1 MTRPAR
7 LAALDSAGE
16 PLVVLYGEAVDDV
29 FVGADYRA
37 VRIDEALCDAL
48 LAEGFERIVFSGVK
62 WNVYFLDERSRVS
75 SRPRPAAQAR
85 PRRMRSGLTGPM
97 GNGIIADL
105 GTASAPVPVQGLG
118 DEAAV
123 RLMDSFMREGGP
135 RTALVFL
142 EADEW
147 LRHSNAVRNAAAA
160 LSGWLGGSGGHLV
173 VMLFK
178 HQTLLAVQDAVAATH
193 GFPRLESHL
202 TRLREPGRRG
212 AFAVGPPDAAE
223 LERLVHLLRLRS
235 GLVPAD
241 PREVSRLARDL
252 ASARLPL
259 RVWESRLTRLATE
272 GTPLGRGL
280 LRERGW
286 VERPGHGDDNPW
298 ERLERMPGLAPVK
311 QHLRRLNARLAA
323 ERALRE
329 RGRGGPGRGS
339 PHLVFAG
346 NPGTGKTTVA
356 ELVGEMY
363 RDLGLLP
370 SGHVVQA
377 ELATIVSRFVGNT
390 AHEVTARV
398 EEARGGVLFID
409 EAYRLVQQGPGY
421 GQEAIDTLVSLLE
434 SGREDFV
441 AVLAGYPEPMER
453 LLDANPGLRSRFP
466 RTNVIEFPDYEPG
479 ELLAILLGMLAD
491 RGLTWTPETEPALR
505 AVVTK
510 VRDEA
515 GAEFGNARVMRNLA
529 GELYDRWAEDGDP
542 DRPLEPS
549 HLAGLLPDAASAGP
563 PDPAELLSELDAMV
577 GLSGVKDLVRD
588 LYQVL
593 ALRGRRRT
601 GQDLIA
607 PHLLF
612 VGPPG
617 TGKTTVAR
625 VVGRVFAALGLLRT
639 GAVRE
644 VSRADLVGE
653 YLGHTAVKVREAVR
667 SALGGVLFVDEAY
680 GLSEGGGHDPYGQ
693 EAITALVKEM
703 EDHRGEL
710 VVIAA
715 GYPRE
720 MDDFLAAN
728 PGLRSRFAERIEFPG
743 YTTGE
748 LTEILRIA
756 AAAQGYTLTAAAVE
770 KAADWL
776 AAEREAGGAAFG
788 NARTVRKLL
797 ERLETGLARRTA
809 NGAHDLST
817 ITHEDVPHAPR

>member
-1 MTRPAR
+1 MTPPR
-7 LAALDSAGE
+7 LSSLETAGE
-16 PLVVLYGEAVDDV
+16 PIVVMYGEAVDDL
-29 FVGADYRA
+29 FVGAGYRA
-37 VRIDEALCDAL
+37 VRIDEALCDVL
-48 LAEGFERIVFSGVK
+48 LAEGFERVVFSGAK
-62 WNVYFLDERSRVS
+62 WNVYFLDERSRTL
-75 SRPRPAAQAR
+75 SRPRTAAPAR
-85 PRRMRSGLTGPM
+85 PRRMTSGLTGPM
-97 GNGIIADL
+97 GGGIIADF
-105 GTASAPVPVQGLG
+105 GAAAEPSQSMG

-123 RLMDSFMREGGP
+123 RLMDAFMKETGP

-142 EADEW
+142 EAEEW
-147 LRHSNAVRNAAAA
+147 LRHGRATRSAAAA
-160 LSGWLGGSGGHLV
+160 LSGWIGGGGGHLV

-178 HQTLLAVQDAVAATH
+178 HQSLLAVQDSVATMS

-202 TRLREPGRRG
+202 VRLREQGRRG
-212 AFAVGPPDAAE
+212 AFAIGPPDAAE
-223 LERLVHLLRLRS
+223 LGRLAHLMRLRS
-235 GLVPAD
+235 GLALAD
-241 PREVSRLARDL
+241 QRELPRLARDM

-259 RVWESRLTRLATE
+259 RVWENRLARMAAE
-272 GTPLGRGL
+272 GTALGRDL

-286 VERPGHGDDNPW
+286 VARSGHGDASPW

-311 QHLRRLNARLAA
+311 QHLRRLHARLTA

-329 RGRGGPGRGS
+329 RGRGGPGHDS
-339 PHLVFAG
+339 PHLVFTG

-370 SGHVVQA
+370 SGHLVQA
-377 ELATIVSRFVGNT
+377 ELATIVSRYVGNT

-409 EAYRLVQQGPGY
+409 EAYRLVQQRQGY

-453 LLDANPGLRSRFP
+453 LLAANPGLRSRFP
-466 RTNVIEFPDYEPG
+466 RANVIEFPDYEPG
-479 ELLAILLGMLAD
+479 ELLAILLGMLTD
-491 RGLTWTPETEPALR
+491 RGLTWTPEAESRLR
-505 AVVTK
+505 GVVT
-510 VRDEA
+510 RRREEA
-515 GAEFGNARVMRNLA
+515 GADFGNARDMRNLA
-529 GELYDRWAEDGDP
+529 QELYDSWAEGGDP
-542 DRPLEPS
+542 DRPLDPS
-549 HLAGLLPDAASAGP
+549 HFAGLSPEEVQAEP
-563 PDPAELLSELDAMV
+563 PTAEQLLGELDGMV
-577 GLSGVKDLVRD
+577 GLSGVREMIGD

-593 ALRGRRRT
+593 ALRRRRQA
-601 GQDLIA
+601 GDGVVA

-625 VVGRVFAALGLLRT
+625 VVGRVFASLGLLRT
-639 GAVRE
+639 GAVVE
-644 VSRADLVGE
+644 VARADLVGE
-653 YLGHTAVKVREAVR
+653 YLGQTALKVRDAVR

-680 GLSEGGGHDPYGQ
+680 SLSESRGHDQYGQ

-703 EDHRGEL
+703 EDHRGDL

-728 PGLRSRFAERIEFPG
+728 PGLRSRFGERVEFPG
-743 YTTGE
+743 YTAGE
-748 LTEILRIA
+748 LAEILRLRA
-756 AAAQGYTLTAAAVE
+756 ADQGYTLTAAAVE

-776 AAEREAGGAAFG
+776 AAERAAGGATFG
-788 NARTVRKLL
+788 NARAVRKLL
-797 ERLETGLARRTA
+797 ERLEAGLARRTA

-817 ITHEDVPHAPR
+817 ITPEDVPHAR